1 MWSVRVVRRLAR
13 VSHHYGARVQGI
25 ETDESATPATP
36 QDGGAAGTPRNRAV
50 VRVAVLALV
59 AALLTVAV
67 GTAVMVA
74 SYWRPEPAA
83 APAPRSPLIQPT
95 PAPEV
100 RDPLPTVFGGTVAE
114 VVANG
119 EAVGATL
126 IVFDARWNRPV
137 EPDWQV
143 CTRGETFIGS
153 EGIPSGELHVAAV
166 PPGDPCP

>member
-1 MWSVRVVRRLAR
+1 
-13 VSHHYGARVQGI
+13 
-25 ETDESATPATP
+25 
-36 QDGGAAGTPRNRAV
+36 
-50 VRVAVLALV
+50 
-59 AALLTVAV
+59 
-67 GTAVMVA
+67 MVA

-166 PPGDPCP
+166 PPGNPCP

>member
-1 MWSVRVVRRLAR
+1 
-13 VSHHYGARVQGI
+13 
-25 ETDESATPATP
+25 
-36 QDGGAAGTPRNRAV
+36 

-74 SYWRPEPAA
+74 SYWQPEPAA

-100 RDPLPTVFGGTVAE
+100 RDPLPTVGGGTVAE

-126 IVFDARWNRPV
+126 IVFDARRNRPV
-137 EPDWQV
+137 EPDWRV

>member
-13 VSHHYGARVQGI
+13 VSHHYGARVQGS

-36 QDGGAAGTPRNRAV
+36 QDRGAGTPRNRAV

-59 AALLTVAV
+59 AALLAVAV

-100 RDPLPTVFGGTVAE
+100 RDLLLTVFGGTVAE

>member
-36 QDGGAAGTPRNRAV
+36 QDGGAAGTPRNRA
-50 VRVAVLALV
+50 
-59 AALLTVAV
+59 AV

-74 SYWRPEPAA
+74 AYWRPEPAA

-153 EGIPSGELHVAAV
+153 EGTPSGELHVAAV